1 MFYAPVKTADITAA
15 LAAQVVAQA
24 DLSAAT
30 ETPKGP
36 RAKPHAASTVIRLVA
51 ETNPK
56 RGKSAERFA
65 IYRDGMTVAEFLA
78 EGGLRAD
85 LAWDA
90 EHGYIS
96 LEAPLPAQA

>member
-1 MFYAPVKTADITAA
+1 MFYAPIATADITAA
-15 LAAQVVAQA
+15 LAAQVVSQA
-24 DLSAAT
+24 NLAAT
-30 ETPKGP
+30 EPKGP
-36 RAKPHAASTVIRLVA
+36 RAKPHAASAQITLVA

-56 RGKSAERFA
+56 RGKSAARFA
-65 IYRDGMTVAEFLA
+65 IYRTGMTVAEFLA

-96 LEAPLPAQA
+96 VAAPLPQAQ